1 MFVPGATAVLLA
13 STHVYLHQYVVCSR
27 LISTG
32 DDVVTETDHRLYG
45 GAGAPGWGSRR
56 TRGRSAENSFR
67 CIGRRRFGSRR
78 RQRSEFGWIFGHC
91 EPAGCDVQVR
101 LVSRSCRS
109 FRALRHA
116 DHQPRCR
123 TCHVGPRLRSLYASV
138 SALRPWL
145 ISSSFWYVSLWVLDD
160 ATRHLQPPQGTI
172 RLVSDSCSQ
181 RSPLRSRWQ
190 PTSRSTSGTERP
202 TSTPHGLSGPS
213 RGLGNRRGTVCPSR

>member
-1 MFVPGATAVLLA
+1 MIISRESWIQLIKKPSPASADGPAQSPTAGLNNVGSRVMFVPGATAVLLA

-109 FRALRHA
+109 SRALRHA

-123 TCHVGPRLRSLYASV
+123 TCHVGPRLRLLYASSSGLLSSSISLSVGRATAPSSSPERV
-138 SALRPWL
+138 SAQADP
-145 ISSSFWYVSLWVLDD
+145 VN
-160 ATRHLQPPQGTI
+160 G
-172 RLVSDSCSQ
+172 
-181 RSPLRSRWQ
+181 
-190 PTSRSTSGTERP
+190 
-202 TSTPHGLSGPS
+202 
-213 RGLGNRRGTVCPSR
+213 